1 MKSNKVWKTVII
13 LCVIALIVEAAIQ
26 FLPLLHA
33 DEEQLGNA
41 EISADIRN
49 LEIQWA
55 AGKVTVA
62 YHTENVIRV
71 SEKTSGLISGDMR
84 LRWFLE
90 GDTLRI
96 EYDQPGFHLLSLLP
110 HSKELTVTLP
120 QGIALDNVSITA
132 ASAELNIPILYA
144 NSVNMQSDSGAI
156 HAMVDARSI
165 KANLTSGAMEMQVMR
180 EAEQVLLESASGAI
194 SLVANEAVQQA
205 SVSAV
210 SGKIR
215 AIVKQA
221 GEFKATSTSGD
232 IQAAVGQATKA
243 VITST
248 SGKVFVETDGID
260 ALSIRTIS
268 GGVTAYL
275 PVTPGFTA
283 RIDTVSGRF
292 MHQLPMTEQGNTY
305 VAGDGSGK
313 VEISTVSGNI
323 LLSGK
328 EGE

>member
-1 MKSNKVWKTVII
+1 MKSNKVWKIVIIVAVII
-13 LCVIALIVEAAIQ
+13 LAAEAAIQ

-33 DEEQLGNA
+33 KEDQLGNA

-49 LEIQWA
+49 LEIQWT

-62 YHTENVIRV
+62 YHSENFIRV
-71 SEKTSGLISGDMR
+71 SEKTSGLISGYMR
-84 LRWFLE
+84 LRWFLD

-132 ASAELNIPILYA
+132 ASAEMNIPVLYA
-144 NSVNMQSDSGAI
+144 DSVTLQTDSGAI
-156 HAMVDARSI
+156 HAMVDAQSI
-165 KANLTSGAMEMQVMR
+165 KANLTSGAMDLQVMR
-180 EAEQVLLESASGAI
+180 EAEQVLLESSSGNISLIANGAI
-194 SLVANEAVQQA
+194 REAA
-205 SVSAV
+205 VSTV

-215 AIVKQA
+215 AAVQQA
-221 GEFKATSTSGD
+221 GNFKASSTSGD

-248 SGKVFVETDGID
+248 SGKVFVETDGMD
-260 ALSIRTIS
+260 ALSIRTTS

-275 PVTPGFTA
+275 PTEPGFTA
-283 RIDTVSGRF
+283 RIETVSGRF
-292 MHQLPMTEQGNTY
+292 MNQLPMTGQGNTY

-328 EGE
+328 VSE